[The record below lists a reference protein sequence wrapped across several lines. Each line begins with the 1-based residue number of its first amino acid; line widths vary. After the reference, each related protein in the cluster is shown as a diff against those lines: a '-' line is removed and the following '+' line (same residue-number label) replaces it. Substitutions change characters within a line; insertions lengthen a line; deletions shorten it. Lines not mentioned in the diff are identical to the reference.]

1 MDVVIRTSVHM
12 ELPRW
17 PVFAVCNRSQP
28 VKFANEMSRQSS
40 QDFLAATSAVHT
52 QGRTLLLCVPRRENS
67 STLTNSFGTSTK
79 MVLYVRKLNLKTYVL
94 YRNRRM
100 EEIINIDYGY

>member
-52 QGRTLLLCVPRRENS
+52 QGCTLLLCVPRRENS
-67 STLTNSFGTSTK
+67 SILTNTFGSS
-79 MVLYVRKLNLKTYVL
+79 RKNGIKRKEVNFEDLCF
-94 YRNRRM
+94 
-100 EEIINIDYGY
+100 